1 MRHNGVA
8 RFSHST
14 AQHSTDTSDRG
25 AAMISLISDNTDA
38 IADLCRHFGIRKLD
52 LFGSAATGAFDPARS
67 DLDFVADLG
76 EYSPGTAFRFL
87 DFIEALEALLGY
99 PVEMITE
106 PSIRNPLF
114 REAVDEQRVTIYEAR
129 DREAVA

>member
-1 MRHNGVA
+1 
-8 RFSHST
+8 
-14 AQHSTDTSDRG
+14 
-25 AAMISLISDNTDA
+25 MISLISDNRDA
-38 IADLCRHFGIRKLD
+38 IADLCRRFGIRKLD
-52 LFGSAATGAFDPARS
+52 LFGSAATGTFDPARS

-76 EYSPGTAFRFL
+76 DYPPGIAFRFL